1 MEDEEEGEAV
11 CLDTVWN
18 VLEGAAAS
26 CAMAANVRRRR
37 EAREILAFVGFR
49 G

>member
-1 MEDEEEGEAV
+1 M
-11 CLDTVWN
+11 LDTVWN

-26 CAMAANVRRRR
+26 CAMAAANVGRRRR
-37 EAREILAFVGFR
+37 AREILAFVGFR